1 MRKLTP
7 EERNACVF
15 LAYHGNAYQPD
26 DNDWSAE
33 AIEVRKMLD
42 MLVKKKRA
50 YVEPTD
56 AGPIYRLTYQGIEDA
71 A

>member
-1 MRKLTP
+1 MRKLTDV
-7 EERNACVF
+7 ERNACIF
-15 LAYHGNAYQPD
+15 LAHHGNSYQPD

-33 AIEVRKMLD
+33 AIEVRRTLD
-42 MLVKKKRA
+42 MLVTKKRA

-56 AGPIYRLTYQGIEDA
+56 AGPIYRLTYRGIEDA